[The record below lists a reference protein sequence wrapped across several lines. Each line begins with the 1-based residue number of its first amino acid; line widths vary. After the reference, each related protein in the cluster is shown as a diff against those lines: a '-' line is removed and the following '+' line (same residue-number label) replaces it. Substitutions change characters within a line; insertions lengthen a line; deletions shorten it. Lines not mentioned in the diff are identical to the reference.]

1 MQTILTIIIGSQV
14 SLQPVPQDPDK
25 SGSSAHLSGDKLKS
39 HNFTFDHAYW
49 SHDPGD
55 ANFITQDRVFTGSDE
70 TQTNVMWDLHN
81 VRKVI
86 ITLGLIVF
94 KQCNQT
100 SPILDLIGLGDLGLD
115 C

>member
-1 MQTILTIIIGSQV
+1 MESVQTILTIIIGSQV

-55 ANFITQDRVFTGSDE
+55 NHFVTQDKVFT
-70 TQTNVMWDLHN
+70 
-81 VRKVI
+81 
-86 ITLGLIVF
+86 
-94 KQCNQT
+94 
-100 SPILDLIGLGDLGLD
+100 DLGED
-115 C
+115 VVEQAFAGYNMCVFAYGQTGSGEAQCSGISVI